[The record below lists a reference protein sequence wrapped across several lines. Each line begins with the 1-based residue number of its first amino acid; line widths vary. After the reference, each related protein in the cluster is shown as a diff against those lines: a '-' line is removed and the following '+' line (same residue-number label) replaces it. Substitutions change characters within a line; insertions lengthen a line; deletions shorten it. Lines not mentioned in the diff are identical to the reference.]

1 MSPLAETAALF
12 LKLGFTAF
20 GGPAAHIAIMH
31 DEVVIR
37 RKWLTDEQFLDLLGA
52 TNLIPGPN
60 STEMAIHIGYVRAG
74 WPGLLLAGICFIS
87 PAVAIVL
94 ALAWLYVHFG
104 TTPQAAW
111 LLYGVKPVVIAIIVQ
126 ALWTLGSKALKSKAL
141 LAVGVAALALYFL
154 GIHEITLLF
163 SGGLIFLLLSSIPHF
178 RKADAAVLLP
188 LSGITLLQSPV
199 AFSTATLFLTFLKIG
214 SVLYGSGYVLLAFLR
229 SDFVLRLGWLTD
241 QQLMDAVAIGQV
253 TPGPLFT
260 AATFIGYLL
269 GGVPAALLAT
279 LGIFLPSFIF
289 VAISNPLIPR
299 IRSSTWAGALLDG
312 VNAAALGLMAAVTV
326 QLGLSSLTDPFTLVL
341 AVISAILLFVYKIN
355 STWLIAGGALAG
367 LFLSLLR

>member
-1 MSPLAETAALF
+1 M
-12 LKLGFTAF
+12 
-20 GGPAAHIAIMH
+20 
-31 DEVVIR
+31 
-37 RKWLTDEQFLDLLGA
+37 
-52 TNLIPGPN
+52 
-60 STEMAIHIGYVRAG
+60 
-74 WPGLLLAGICFIS
+74 
-87 PAVAIVL
+87 
-94 ALAWLYVHFG
+94 
-104 TTPQAAW
+104 
-111 LLYGVKPVVIAIIVQ
+111 IAIIVQ

-214 SVLYGSGYVLLAFLR
+214 SVLYGSGYV
-229 SDFVLRLGWLTD
+229 
-241 QQLMDAVAIGQV
+241 
-253 TPGPLFT
+253 
-260 AATFIGYLL
+260 
-269 GGVPAALLAT
+269 
-279 LGIFLPSFIF
+279 
-289 VAISNPLIPR
+289 
-299 IRSSTWAGALLDG
+299 
-312 VNAAALGLMAAVTV
+312 
-326 QLGLSSLTDPFTLVL
+326 QLGLSSLMDPFTLVL